1 MKKIGVLFGLFI
13 LAAFIAVAAVG
24 VSGNYSPS
32 NSAVEGNFPGQRVAD
47 GSPRPP
53 LPPLPAFDGS
63 PRPPIPPALLADG
76 SPRPPIPPT
85 LIVDGSPRPPI
96 PPGSRLTSALVA

>member
-1 MKKIGVLFGLFI
+1 MKRIAVIFGLFGL
-13 LAAFIAVAAVG
+13 AALLVLPVVG
-24 VSGNYSPS
+24 SGNYSPS
-32 NSAVEGNFPGQRVAD
+32 NSAVEGNFADQRVAD

-53 LPPLPAFDGS
+53 IPPSPAFDGS

-76 SPRPPIPPT
+76 SPRPPIPPA

-96 PPGSRLTSALVA
+96 PPGSRLDSVLFA